1 MKKVNLLML
10 GLLGIFTFGITNVY
24 AEEELT
30 IEPYSEFE
38 NENAL
43 SNDESNPI
51 EEFSQ
56 NERAAVAPT
65 VSYRTHVQKIG
76 WQGWKSNGQAAGT
89 SGQAKRL
96 EAIELK
102 VQNSPYSGEIQYST
116 HIQKI
121 GWQGFKKN
129 GQVSGTSGQ
138 AKRLEAIKIQLTGEL
153 GQRYDVFYRV
163 HAQKFGWMGWEKGG
177 LSSGTA
183 AYAYRLEAIEVK
195 LVPKKSYVYVDYS
208 SQVSFREKRTY
219 AGELNAVKLGVPDR
233 LLKNGLKLFK
243 DENSVNKFA
252 LAEVN
257 DPNRKTI
264 YARTYKIT
272 QGLKTIGYSAEF
284 FGPY

>member
-1 MKKVNLLML
+1 MKKVSLLLL
-10 GLLGIFTFGITNVY
+10 GLLGVCTFGVTNAY
-24 AEEELT
+24 ADEEFT
-30 IEPYSEFE
+30 IEPYGEFE
-38 NENAL
+38 NENIL
-43 SNDESNPI
+43 SNEALNPA
-51 EEFSQ
+51 ETFSQ
-56 NERAAVAPT
+56 DERAAATPT
-65 VSYRTHVQKIG
+65 VAYRTHVQKIG

-96 EAIELK
+96 EAIEMK

-153 GQRYDVFYRV
+153 GERYDVFYRV

-177 LSSGTA
+177 LASGTA

-195 LVPKKSYVYVDYS
+195 LVPKKNYTYVDYS
-208 SQVSFREKRTY
+208 SQISFREKKTY
-219 AGELNAVKLGVPDR
+219 AGELNAARLGVPDK

-243 DENSVNKFA
+243 DESSVDKFA
-252 LAEVN
+252 WAEVN

-264 YARTYKIT
+264 YARTYRIT